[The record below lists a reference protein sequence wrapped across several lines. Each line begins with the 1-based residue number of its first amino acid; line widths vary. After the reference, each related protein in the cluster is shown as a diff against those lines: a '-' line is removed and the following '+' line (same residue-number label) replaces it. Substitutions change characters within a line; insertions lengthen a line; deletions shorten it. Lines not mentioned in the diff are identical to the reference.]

1 MGRKKRNANRK
12 KKQSR
17 RTAFREP
24 KERFLIFCEG
34 KNTEPEYFKA
44 FKLVTAS
51 VKTIHVNQG
60 DALSIVK
67 EAIIQKRFSPEYD
80 QYWLVFDKDESTN
93 ERFNSA
99 IKQAEDKGFKIAY
112 SNQAFEYWY
121 LLHFKK
127 ICRVNASRWVRF

>member
-1 MGRKKRNANRK
+1 MGKKKRNADRK
-12 KKQSR
+12 TKQSR
-17 RTAFREP
+17 RTAFREA

-67 EAIIQKRFSPEYD
+67 EAIIQKRFCPEYD
-80 QYWLVFDKDESTN
+80 QYWIVFDKDESTDK
-93 ERFNSA
+93 RFNNA
-99 IKQAEDKGFKIAY
+99 IKQAVEKVLKLPILTRHLNTG
-112 SNQAFEYWY
+112 
-121 LLHFKK
+121 
-127 ICRVNASRWVRF
+127 ICFILRNIQD